1 MIKAIIF
8 DMDGVL
14 IDAKDWHYEALNRAL
29 RLFGCEI
36 SRYDHLATFD
46 GLPTKEKLNLL
57 SKERHLPEKLHSF
70 INEMKQRYTMEIIA
84 TQCKPRFNHQY
95 TLAKLRSKG
104 YRMAV
109 ASNSIRSTVETMM
122 IRAELFEYF
131 EFLISNQDVK
141 RPKPD
146 PAMYNLAI
154 EKMGLRADEC
164 LIIED
169 NENGIRAAHASKA
182 HVLEVKDVN
191 DVTWANINNKI
202 VACDMGNST
211 V

>member
-70 INEMKQRYTMEIIA
+70 INEMKQRYTW
-84 TQCKPRFNHQY
+84 RS
-95 TLAKLRSKG
+95 LRLNAN
-104 YRMAV
+104 R
-109 ASNSIRSTVETMM
+109 
-122 IRAELFEYF
+122 
-131 EFLISNQDVK
+131 D
-141 RPKPD
+141 
-146 PAMYNLAI
+146 
-154 EKMGLRADEC
+154 
-164 LIIED
+164 LIINILWRSCD
-169 NENGIRAAHASKA
+169 PKA
-182 HVLEVKDVN
+182 TEWPLRPILFDQR
-191 DVTWANINNKI
+191 
-202 VACDMGNST
+202 
-211 V
+211 

>member
-1 MIKAIIF
+1 
-8 DMDGVL
+8 
-14 IDAKDWHYEALNRAL
+14 
-29 RLFGCEI
+29 
-36 SRYDHLATFD
+36 
-46 GLPTKEKLNLL
+46 
-57 SKERHLPEKLHSF
+57 
-70 INEMKQRYTMEIIA
+70 
-84 TQCKPRFNHQY
+84 
-95 TLAKLRSKG
+95 
-104 YRMAV
+104 MAV